1 MNMKSIIAG
10 ITILLVLAIS
20 PLLIGINDAGH
31 RTVIQ
36 YPNGTLSYKFE
47 PGVYAQW
54 FGSVEV
60 YKDVITFDFD
70 KTVNGEGSTLD
81 QKGIAVR
88 YQDGGTGTVFGI
100 ARFRLPS
107 SEVDM
112 AKIHKEFRSN
122 AGVAHKIIK
131 NTTEE
136 IMNHTAGLVSSEESY
151 TDRGTY
157 TQRAKTQLRL
167 GKFATRQKEITTV
180 EVGMEFCLAGK
191 LTKELKKECH
201 DVKKTKKIIPVIATK
216 DGVDVHVAN
225 DLKQYGITL
234 SGFNMV
240 DWGYEK
246 KTLKQISDKREATMA
261 IITSKANAERAK
273 QDAITAE
280 QQGLANVKTAQYEE
294 EVIKQ
299 KAVVVAQRKAEVA
312 VIAATQLVDVAAQ
325 QKLQA
330 KEKQLAAVHY
340 KKEQILIGQGDG
352 ERKRL
357 VILADGALAQK
368 LATYE
373 KVNANYA
380 KEFGKQKWVSEIT
393 MGGSA
398 GKGNSGSNAAL
409 NIIEMLSVKTAK
421 ELSLDMKIKK

>member
-1 MNMKSIIAG
+1 MNMKAAIAG
-10 ITILLVLAIS
+10 VVVVCVLAIS

-36 YPNGTLSYKFE
+36 YPNGTLSYKLE
-47 PGVYAQW
+47 PGIYAQW
-54 FGSVEV
+54 FGNVEI

-70 KTVNGEGSTLD
+70 KTQNGEETTLD
-81 QKGIAVR
+81 QPGIAVR

-107 SEVDM
+107 TAVDM

-122 AGVAHKIIK
+122 DGVAHKIIK

-136 IMNHTAGLVSSEESY
+136 IMNHTAGLVTSEESY

-157 TQRAKTQLRL
+157 TQRAKYQLNQ

-180 EVGMEFCLAGK
+180 EAGMEFCLGDN

-201 DVKKTKKIIPVIATK
+201 DVKKTKKLIPVIAQK
-216 DGVDVHVAN
+216 DGVDVTVQS
-225 DLKQYGITL
+225 DLEQYGITV

-240 DWGYEK
+240 DWGYED

-299 KAVVVAQRKAEVA
+299 KAVVVAQRVAEVA
-312 VIAATQLVDVAAQ
+312 VIKATQLVDVAAQ
-325 QKLQA
+325 GKLEA

-340 KKEQILIGQGDG
+340 KKEQVLRGQGDG

-357 VILADGALAQK
+357 VLEADGALQQK

-373 KVNANYA
+373 KVMGKFAT
-380 KEFGKQKWVSEIT
+380 EFGKQKWVAEVQ
-393 MGGSA
+393 MGG
-398 GKGNSGSNAAL
+398 GSNGTNGGNAAM
-409 NIIEMLSVKTAK
+409 NIIDMLSVKTAK
-421 ELSLDMKIKK
+421 ELSLDMKVTK